1 VLNRVIAIAL
11 IAAYPLLVHIALVFA
26 VPHLLSIAPMLFL
39 AGVCWQGLANR
50 NKMAWLVFSLL
61 CSAILLLEYLGL
73 TLYLLFLPPVVIP
86 LLLLF
91 IFGRTLHSGREPLI
105 TAIGEA
111 ARGPLS
117 QAMRSYTRRL
127 TQLWCLVFVVM
138 IGWSAILPWL
148 KQPELWSW
156 FTNIINYGVVGVLF
170 VGEFMLRKKLFP
182 SHNHPGFFEYL
193 RIIAHA
199 NIRS

>member
-1 VLNRVIAIAL
+1 MLNRVIAIAL

-26 VPHLLSIAPMLFL
+26 VPQLLFIAPILFL
-39 AGVCWQGLANR
+39 TGVFFHSLRAGSTL
-50 NKMAWLVFSLL
+50 AWLLFGSL
-61 CSAILLLEYLGL
+61 CGSILLLEYLGL

-91 IFGRTLHSGREPLI
+91 VFGRTLHSGREPLI

-117 QAMRSYTRRL
+117 QAMRTYTRRL

-138 IGWSAILPWL
+138 IVWSAVLPWL

-182 SHNHPGFFEYL
+182 THNHPGFFEYL
-193 RIIAHA
+193 RIIASA
-199 NIRS
+199 NIRY

>member
-1 VLNRVIAIAL
+1 MLNRVIAIAL

-26 VPHLLSIAPMLFL
+26 VPQLLFVAPMLFL
-39 AGVCWQGLANR
+39 AGVCWQGLGNR
-50 NKMAWLVFSLL
+50 NKTVWLVFSLL
-61 CSAILLLEYLGL
+61 CAAVLLLEYLGL

-91 IFGRTLHSGREPLI
+91 IFGRTLVNGREPLI

-117 QAMRSYTRRL
+117 QAMRTYTHRL
-127 TQLWCLVFVVM
+127 TQLWCLVFVAM
-138 IGWSAILPWL
+138 ILWSAILPWL
-148 KQPELWSW
+148 EQPELWSW

-182 SHNHPGFFEYL
+182 THNHPGFFEYL
-193 RIIAHA
+193 RIIARA

>member
-1 VLNRVIAIAL
+1 MLNRVIAIIL
-11 IAAYPLLVHIALVFA
+11 IAAYPLLVHVSLVFA
-26 VPHLLSIAPMLFL
+26 VPQLLFIAPMLFL
-39 AGVCWQGLANR
+39 AGVCWQGLVNR
-50 NKMAWLVFSLL
+50 NHRVWLVFCLL
-61 CSAILLLEYLGL
+61 CAAIALLEYLDL

-86 LLLLF
+86 LLLLV
-91 IFGRTLHSGREPLI
+91 IFGRTLISGREPLI

-117 QAMRSYTRRL
+117 QSMRTYTRRL
-127 TQLWCLVFVVM
+127 TQLWCLVFVTM
-138 IGWSAILPWL
+138 ILWSAILPWL
-148 KQPELWSW
+148 EQPELWSW

-182 SHNHPGFFEYL
+182 THNHPGFFEYL
-193 RIIAHA
+193 HIIARA

>member
-1 VLNRVIAIAL
+1 MLNRVIAIAL
-11 IAAYPLLVHIALVFA
+11 IAAYPLLVHVALVFA
-26 VPHLLSIAPMLFL
+26 VPRLLFIAPMLFL
-39 AGVCWQGLANR
+39 AGVCWQGLVNR
-50 NKMAWLVFSLL
+50 NKRAWLVFSLL
-61 CSAILLLEYLGL
+61 CAGIALLEYLDL
-73 TLYLLFLPPVVIP
+73 TLYLLFLPPVIIP

-91 IFGRTLHSGREPLI
+91 IFGRTLVSGREPLI

-117 QAMRSYTRRL
+117 MAMRSYTRGL
-127 TQLWCLVFVVM
+127 TQLWCLVFVAM
-138 IGWSAILPWL
+138 IVWSAILPWL
-148 KQPELWSW
+148 EQPELWSW

>member
-1 VLNRVIAIAL
+1 MLNRVIAITL
-11 IAAYPLLVHIALVFA
+11 IAAYPLLVHIALVFT
-26 VPHLLSIAPMLFL
+26 VPQLLFIAPMLFL
-39 AGVCWQGLANR
+39 AGICWQGLVNL
-50 NKMAWLVFSLL
+50 NKTVWLIFSLL
-61 CSAILLLEYLGL
+61 CVVILLLEYLDL

-117 QAMRSYTRRL
+117 VAMRTYTRRL
-127 TQLWCLVFVVM
+127 TQLWCVVFVVM
-138 IGWSAILPWL
+138 IVWSAILPWL
-148 KQPELWSW
+148 EQPELWSW

-170 VGEFMLRKKLFP
+170 VGEFMLRKRLFP
-182 SHNHPGFFEYL
+182 NHNHPGFFEYL
-193 RIIAHA
+193 RIIARA

>member
-1 VLNRVIAIAL
+1 MLNRVIAIAL
-11 IAAYPLLVHIALVFA
+11 IAAYPLLVHVALVFA
-26 VPHLLSIAPMLFL
+26 VPRLLFIAPMLFL
-39 AGVCWQGLANR
+39 AGVCWQGLVNR
-50 NKMAWLVFSLL
+50 NKRVWLAFSLL
-61 CSAILLLEYLGL
+61 CTGIALLEYLDL
-73 TLYLLFLPPVVIP
+73 TLYLLFLPPVIIP

-91 IFGRTLHSGREPLI
+91 IFGRTLISGREPLI

-117 QAMRSYTRRL
+117 MAMRSYTRGL
-127 TQLWCLVFVVM
+127 TQLWCLVFVAM
-138 IGWSAILPWL
+138 IVWSAILPWL
-148 KQPELWSW
+148 EQPELWSW

>member
-1 VLNRVIAIAL
+1 VLNRVIAVAL

-26 VPHLLSIAPMLFL
+26 VPQLLFIAPVLFL
-39 AGVCWQGLANR
+39 AGICWQGLIKR
-50 NKMAWLVFSLL
+50 NKKVGLIFSLL
-61 CSAILLLEYLGL
+61 CAGVVLLEYLDL

-117 QAMRSYTRRL
+117 VAMRTYTRRL

-138 IGWSAILPWL
+138 IVWSAILPWL
-148 KQPELWSW
+148 DQPELWSW
-156 FTNIINYGVVGVLF
+156 FTNIINYGVVGILF

-182 SHNHPGFFEYL
+182 THNHPGFFEYL
-193 RIIAHA
+193 RIIARA

>member
-1 VLNRVIAIAL
+1 MLNRVIAIAL
-11 IAAYPLLVHIALVFA
+11 IAAYPLLVHVALVFA
-26 VPHLLSIAPMLFL
+26 VPQLLFIAPMLFL
-39 AGVCWQGLANR
+39 AGICWQGLVNR
-50 NKMAWLVFSLL
+50 NNRVWLVFSLL
-61 CSAILLLEYLGL
+61 CTGIALLEYLDL

-91 IFGRTLHSGREPLI
+91 IFGRTLISGREPLI

-117 QAMRSYTRRL
+117 VAMRSYTRRL
-127 TQLWCLVFVVM
+127 TQLWCVVFVMM
-138 IGWSAILPWL
+138 IAWSAILPWL
-148 KQPELWSW
+148 EQPELWSW

-182 SHNHPGFFEYL
+182 NHNHPGFFEYL